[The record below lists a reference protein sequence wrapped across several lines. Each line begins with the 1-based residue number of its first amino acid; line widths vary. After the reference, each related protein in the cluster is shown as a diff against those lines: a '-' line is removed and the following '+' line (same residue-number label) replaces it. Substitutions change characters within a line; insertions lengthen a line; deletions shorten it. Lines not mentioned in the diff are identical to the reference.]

1 MLSYFLDCA
10 SASMAWVALLLLVF
24 FLLYLIAVGLDV
36 VVSISQSKS
45 ARVAQ
50 DDTYN
55 FSTVGKAITFVP
67 NDTTIE
73 EGGYFAIYVSEVRIG
88 RISSMA
94 WGPLLLLAFLPSCL
108 LPSVFDRHSTQRG
121 GADKSVEVG
130 IDRTVVT
137 SNRNFLD
144 GLETYDTATFVHHLR
159 HDLREHGR
167 AMKKQAMAMRN
178 NADLSIFYHCKLL
191 GYQDTLYVHSNH
203 QFYCDYEVYD
213 TVDFIFGDA
222 SPCSRIATST
232 HVYCSRGNESGDDTG
247 SHSLQWEHRLLQPQL
262 HNRGGVGAGYDE
274 LLSEDLPGAP
284 MEGVLEDGVHVVY
297 VERMVEA
304 VGWMTWND
312 SFALSTL
319 YYGEYQNYAP
329 SATKSGRVQWLG
341 YRLMNMT
348 NAYKFTVNNFITG
361 EGVVLLLAFFLLC
374 LIVIGF
380 KVVVL
385 ISQSKSVRMA
395 QDDTDNF
402 ITVGEAITLIPNDIT
417 VEEGG

>member
-1 MLSYFLDCA
+1 
-10 SASMAWVALLLLVF
+10 MAWVALLLLVF

-88 RISSMA
+88 RIGV
-94 WGPLLLLAFLPSCL
+94 WGL
-108 LPSVFDRHSTQRG
+108 
-121 GADKSVEVG
+121 
-130 IDRTVVT
+130 
-137 SNRNFLD
+137 
-144 GLETYDTATFVHHLR
+144 VHHLR